1 MDVELLR
8 PGTVPANP
16 DTVLWFE
23 FLLDPNLLERH
34 FNKLNPD
41 PSPENLIIKFLSTS
55 LEPPDDTEFHAI
67 NGTSEHGSDVTHT
80 SANGS
85 SRRQSLK
92 ILAVKIC
99 ALWNFSLEHIES
111 KLPICLQNTLLRELI
126 AITSPTQDSNT
137 LIDIDLHSIPDE
149 YMFSL
154 SLFHRWVLRTLS
166 NAIEFKQIR
175 MNAVQGSLT
184 ENEELFSHLQSMSGR
199 SEQFLKLLSTLHKP
213 SGHIVVPT
221 SNCFTALIEQNVD
234 THRHDF
240 TLGYKL
246 NFAEFLCQVL
256 FDLSAYQIYREDYI
270 EAKSNISHCKRIFD
284 SLPEVPLS
292 PYCTVTVD
300 EVQGYCEAIGVDV
313 AEKNTLELMLLDS
326 INNDYRNVI
335 GILQQDNL
343 VNEIPMSARM
353 SLELD
358 VAASLATGKFSAARD
373 LLFQIQTLNAIR
385 QAPVISDYASKLCAS
400 KKGVEILVWALAP
413 VLKTASVE
421 KKTKLQLFLI
431 KLLDLC
437 DETSAQSL
445 IKHREITSLLKKEEL
460 ADILEK
466 KGKAAASVVQS
477 NVLMDTLWNT
487 DSGKITI

>member
-34 FNKLNPD
+34 FNKFNPD
-41 PSPENLIIKFLSTS
+41 PSPEHLIVKFLSTS
-55 LEPPDDTEFHAI
+55 LEPTDDTEVPAI
-67 NGTSEHGSDVTHT
+67 NGTAEDVLHT
-80 SANGS
+80 TANGS

-99 ALWNFSLEHIES
+99 ALWNFSLEQIES

-126 AITSPTQDSNT
+126 AITSPTQDSNV
-137 LIDIDLHSIPDE
+137 LIDIDLLSITDE

-154 SLFHRWVLRTLS
+154 CLFHRWVLRTLS
-166 NAIEFKQIR
+166 NAMEFKQVR
-175 MNAVQGSLT
+175 MNAMQGSLT
-184 ENEELFSHLQSMSGR
+184 ENEELLSHLQSMSGR
-199 SEQFLKLLSTLHKP
+199 SEQFLRHLSTLHKP
-213 SGHIVVPT
+213 SGVILVPT
-221 SNCFTALIEQNVD
+221 SSCFTALIEQNVD

-240 TLGYKL
+240 SRGYKL
-246 NFAEFLCQVL
+246 HFAEFLCQVL
-256 FDLSAYQIYREDYI
+256 FDMSAYQIYREDYS
-270 EAKSNISHCKRIFD
+270 EAKSNISHCKRLLD
-284 SLPEVPLS
+284 SLPEGPLS
-292 PYCTVTVD
+292 PYCTVTQD
-300 EVQGYCEAIGVDV
+300 EIQGYCEAIGVDV
-313 AEKNTLELMLLDS
+313 SEKNTLELMLLDS

-343 VNEIPMSARM
+343 VNEIPMSARI

-385 QAPVISDYASKLCAS
+385 QAPVISDYASKLSVS
-400 KKGVEILVWALAP
+400 KKGVEILIWALTP
-413 VLKTASVE
+413 VLKSASTE
-421 KKTKLQLFLI
+421 KKTKLKLFLI

-437 DETSAQSL
+437 EEVTAQS
-445 IKHREITSLLKKEEL
+445 ISKHKEVTSLLNKEEL
-460 ADILEK
+460 TDILGK
-466 KGKAAASVVQS
+466 KKKCDGSVAHS
-477 NVLMDTLWNT
+477 TALMDKLWSSEPGMVN
-487 DSGKITI
+487 IF